1 MISATWL
8 VNSSFFFL
16 FVFFQDFTVST
27 TGQLAGVMVST
38 AGAVSLCKSLKLACE
53 LYPSR
58 HVVLCLDPYSGIEF
72 ALWCLSS
79 VYSGHHTT
87 LISPAE
93 VEAQPSLWLSTVSS
107 LKGGICLFSL
117 LFSILARD
125 TFTSYNIMDLCV
137 RELTNQVPALREKGV
152 NLSCLRTCV
161 AVAEGRPRTSLVQ
174 AFTRIFAPLGLLSRS
189 VSTSF
194 GCRVN
199 PAICMQG
206 ASGPDPST
214 VYVDA
219 RALRNDRVTLVGKGA
234 PHSLSLMESGKI
246 MPGVKIVIA
255 NPETRGQCAD
265 SHLGEIWVASPHNAI
280 GYFTVYG
287 EETSMFT
294 DHFTAKLTTGDTKTR
309 YCYFSRVHTKQ
320 FATDS
325 PGRDIS
331 VS

>member
-1 MISATWL
+1 MAGVVVTTASAT
-8 VNSSFFFL
+8 N
-16 FVFFQDFTVST
+16 
-27 TGQLAGVMVST
+27 
-38 AGAVSLCKSLKLACE
+38 LCKSLKLACE

-58 HVVLCLDPYSGIEF
+58 HVVLCLDPYSGLEF
-72 ALWCLSS
+72 VLWCLSS

-87 LISPAE
+87 LIPPAE
-93 VEAQPSLWLSTVSS
+93 VEAQPTLWLTTVSN
-107 LKGGICLFSL
+107 LK
-117 LFSILARD
+117 ARD

-137 RELTNQVPALREKGV
+137 RELTNQVPTLKEKQV

-161 AVAEGRPRTSLVQ
+161 AVAEGRPRTALVH
-174 AFTRIFAPLGLLSRS
+174 AFTRIFAPLGLLSRA

-219 RALRNDRVTLVGKGA
+219 KALRNDRVTLVGKGA
-234 PHSLSLMESGKI
+234 PHSLPLMESGKI

-265 SHLGEIWVASPHNAI
+265 SHLGEIWVRFVA
-280 GYFTVYG
+280 
-287 EETSMFT
+287 
-294 DHFTAKLTTGDTKTR
+294 
-309 YCYFSRVHTKQ
+309 HTK
-320 FATDS
+320 
-325 PGRDIS
+325 
-331 VS
+331 